1 MRFENGLK
9 AEMAPTDHAAMLRFT
24 YPGDDASVL
33 FDNVTDQAGLTLD
46 EENGTFTGYSD
57 VKSGLST
64 GATRLFVYG
73 EFDGAKVTGGSA
85 EGVKGHLRFDAG
97 RDRTVTLRLATS
109 LISVDQA
116 KDNLRQEIPRARP
129 STRSRRTP
137 NGSGTASSARS
148 RWRAPRPTS

>member
-1 MRFENGLK
+1 
-9 AEMAPTDHAAMLRFT
+9 ALRFT

-46 EENGTFTGYSD
+46 KEHGVVTGFSD

-73 EFDGAKVTGGSA
+73 VFDKPVKDGASS
-85 EGVKGHLRFDAG
+85 GVKGYLRFDAG
-97 RDRTVTLRLATS
+97 KSRSVTLRLATS

-116 KDNLRQEIPRARP
+116 KDNLRQEIPA
-129 STRSRRTP
+129 
-137 NGSGTASSARS
+137 
-148 RWRAPRPTS
+148 